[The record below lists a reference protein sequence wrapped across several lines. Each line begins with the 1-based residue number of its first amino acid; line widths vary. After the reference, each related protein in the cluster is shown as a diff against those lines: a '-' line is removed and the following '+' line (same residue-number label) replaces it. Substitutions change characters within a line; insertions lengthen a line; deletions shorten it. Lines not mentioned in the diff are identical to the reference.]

1 MESIKFAIFG
11 DCGTHG
17 IVDDRKHTRAIGFIN
32 WYSLY
37 SKPLQDDDIYKC
49 IENIQMSQYRIRNL
63 KLDLEKAALNYLL
76 EEKANYLLLDPNDCR
91 LQIGIGEKGNVY
103 TITTAGGGIVY
114 TNIKVWKMEEVNGE
128 RYSV

>member
-1 MESIKFAIFG
+1 MAIAEHTELLTTG
-11 DCGTHG
+11 NT
-17 IVDDRKHTRAIGFIN
+17 TRAIGFIN

-103 TITTAGGGIVY
+103 TITTAGGDCIHKY
-114 TNIKVWKMEEVNGE
+114 QSLEMEEVNGE